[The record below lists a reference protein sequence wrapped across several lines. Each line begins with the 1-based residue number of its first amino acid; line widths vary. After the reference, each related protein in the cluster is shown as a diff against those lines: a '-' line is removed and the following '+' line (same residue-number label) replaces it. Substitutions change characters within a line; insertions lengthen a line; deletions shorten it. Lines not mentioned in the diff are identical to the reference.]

1 MVVAVFGA
9 AGQLGQSMQSIKE
22 NFPTMDFH
30 FFASKD
36 CDITSIEA
44 VERAFE
50 SCKPDY
56 CINAAAYTA
65 VDKAESEPEIAFAIN
80 ATGAKNLAEISTKY
94 NCTLIHISTD
104 FIFDGTSKIPYI
116 ESAATNPLGV
126 YGETKLQGE
135 KFVQAFA
142 KRHYIIRTSWV
153 YSEFGSNF
161 YKTMLRLSADRDKI
175 SVVDDQIGCP
185 TNAVN
190 LAKAILK
197 IIQKD
202 AENPSDTNY
211 GIYNYSDDWQCSW
224 FEFAKKI
231 FEDNN
236 VTIIVDPIPSSA
248 YPTPAERPKYSVLD
262 TMKIKIF
269 LEK

>member
-1 MVVAVFGA
+1 MVVLVCGA
-9 AGQLGQSMQSIKE
+9 AGQLGQSIQSIKE
-22 NFPTMDFH
+22 NFPAMDFH
-30 FFASKD
+30 FFDSKD
-36 CDITSIEA
+36 CDITSVEA
-44 VERAFE
+44 VKKAFA

-65 VDKAESEPEIAFAIN
+65 VDKAESEPEKAFAIN
-80 ATGAKNLAEISTKY
+80 ADGAKNLAEISTKF

-116 ESAATNPLGV
+116 ETAATNPLGV

-135 KFVQAFA
+135 NFVQAFA

-202 AENPSDTNY
+202 AENPSDANY

-224 FEFAKKI
+224 YEFAKKI
-231 FEDNN
+231 FQDNN
-236 VTIIVDPIPSSA
+236 VTIIVEPIPSPA

-262 TMKIKIF
+262 TTKIKNF

>member
-9 AGQLGQSMQSIKE
+9 AGQLGQSIQSIKE

-30 FFASKD
+30 FFSSKD

-44 VERAFE
+44 IENAFE
-50 SCKPDY
+50 SCKPHY

-65 VDKAESEPEIAFAIN
+65 VDKAESQPEIAFAIN
-80 ATGAKNLAEISTKY
+80 ATGAKNLSEISNKY
-94 NCTLIHISTD
+94 NCTIVHVSTD
-104 FIFDGTSKIPYI
+104 FIFDGTSKTPYL
-116 ESAATNPLGV
+116 ETDATNPLGV
-126 YGETKLQGE
+126 YGSTKLQGE
-135 KFVQAFA
+135 QFVQAFA
-142 KRHYIIRTSWV
+142 KRHFIIRTSWV

-197 IIQKD
+197 IIKKD
-202 AENPSDTNY
+202 AENPSDANC

-224 FEFAKKI
+224 YEFAKKI
-231 FEDNN
+231 FEDNS
-236 VTIIVDPIPSSA
+236 VTIIVEPIPSSA

-262 TMKIKIF
+262 TTKIKNF

>member
-9 AGQLGQSMQSIKE
+9 AGQLGQSIQSIKE
-22 NFPTMDFH
+22 NFPEMDFH
-30 FFASKD
+30 FFDSKD
-36 CDITSIEA
+36 CDITSVEA
-44 VERAFE
+44 VEQAFK
-50 SCKPDY
+50 SCKPNY

-65 VDKAESEPEIAFAIN
+65 VDKAESEPEKAFAIN
-80 ATGAKNLAEISTKY
+80 ATGAKNLAEFSTKY
-94 NCTLIHISTD
+94 SCTILHVSTD
-104 FIFDGTSKIPYI
+104 FVFDGTSKIPYL
-116 ESAATNPLGV
+116 ETDTTNPLGV

-142 KRHYIIRTSWV
+142 KRHFIIRTSWV

-175 SVVDDQIGCP
+175 SVVEDQIGCP
-185 TNAVN
+185 TDAVN
-190 LAKAILK
+190 LAKAILQ

-202 AENPSDTNY
+202 AMHPADENF

-224 FEFAKKI
+224 YEFAIKI

-236 VTIIVDPIPSSA
+236 VNIIVEPIPSSA

-262 TMKIKIF
+262 TGKIRKF
-269 LEK
+269 LEN

>member
-1 MVVAVFGA
+1 MVVVVFGA
-9 AGQLGQSMQSIKE
+9 AGQLGQSIQSIQEK
-22 NFPTMDFH
+22 FPEMDFY
-30 FFASKD
+30 FFDSKD
-36 CDITSIEA
+36 CDITSVEA
-44 VERAFE
+44 VEKAFA
-50 SCKPDY
+50 SFKPDY

-65 VDKAESEPEIAFAIN
+65 VDKAESEPGKAFAIN
-80 ATGAKNLAEISTKY
+80 ADGAKNLAEISTKY
-94 NCTLIHISTD
+94 NCVLIHISTD
-104 FIFDGTSKIPYI
+104 FVFDGTSRSPYL
-116 ESAATNPLGV
+116 ESDATNPLGV

-153 YSEFGSNF
+153 YSDFGSNF

-190 LAKAILK
+190 LAEAILK

-202 AENPSDTNY
+202 AENSSDANY
-211 GIYNYSDDWQCSW
+211 GIYNYSDDWKCSW
-224 FEFAKKI
+224 YEFAKKI
-231 FEDNN
+231 FEDN
-236 VTIIVDPIPSSA
+236 TKKIIVEPIPSSA

-262 TMKIKIF
+262 TRKIKNLF
-269 LEK
+269 QK

>member
-9 AGQLGQSMQSIKE
+9 AGQLGQSIQSIQNE
-22 NFPTMDFH
+22 FSELEFH
-30 FFASKD
+30 FFDSKN
-36 CDITSIEA
+36 CDITSVEA
-44 VERAFE
+44 VEKAFE
-50 SCKPDY
+50 SCKPNY

-65 VDKAESEPEIAFAIN
+65 VDKAESEPEKAFEIN
-80 ATGAKNLAEISTKY
+80 AIGAKNLAEISTKY
-94 NCTLIHISTD
+94 NCTIIHVSTD
-104 FIFDGTSKIPYI
+104 FIFDGTSTIPYL
-116 ESAATNPLGV
+116 ETDVTNPLGV
-126 YGETKLQGE
+126 YGSTKLQGE

-202 AENPSDTNY
+202 VENLSDDNY

-224 FEFAKKI
+224 YEFAKKI

-236 VTIIVDPIPSSA
+236 VNIIVEPIPSSA

-262 TMKIKIF
+262 TAKIKN
-269 LEK
+269 LLQN

>member
-9 AGQLGQSMQSIKE
+9 AGQLGQSIDSIK
-22 NFPTMDFH
+22 NDFPDIDFQ
-30 FFASKD
+30 FFSSKE
-36 CDITSIEA
+36 CDITSVEA
-44 VERAFE
+44 VENAFE
-50 SCKPDY
+50 TCKPSY

-65 VDKAESEPEIAFAIN
+65 VDKAESEPEKAFDIN
-80 ATGAKNLAEISTKY
+80 ANGAKNLAEISTKY
-94 NCTLIHISTD
+94 NCVIVHVSTD
-104 FIFDGTSKIPYI
+104 FIFDGTSKTPYL
-116 ESAATNPLGV
+116 ETAATNPLGV
-126 YGETKLQGE
+126 YGSTKLQGE

-190 LAKAILK
+190 LAKAIVQ
-197 IIQKD
+197 IILKD
-202 AENPSDTNY
+202 AEKPNDVTY

-224 FEFAKKI
+224 YEFAKKI
-231 FEDNN
+231 FADNN
-236 VTIIVDPIPSSA
+236 VTITVEPIPSSA

-262 TMKIKIF
+262 TGKIKNF